1 MFKLFFQHTQKLST
15 ALLAGGLLAAS
26 GISYADWDLDNADSQ
41 LHFMSVKSSSIAE
54 LHTFK
59 TISGSL
65 SDSGQA
71 ELVIDLNSVDTKVPI
86 RDERMQSMLF
96 DTANFPQ
103 ATLTT
108 QVDIAAVKTLKAG
121 QTLTQDVELQL
132 DLHGQTRML
141 PAQLQVTAL
150 ASGKLMVA
158 TTAPV
163 IIKAE
168 DFDLVEGINAL
179 RDVVGLPSITLAV
192 PVTATLFFNP

>member
-108 QVDIAAVKTLKAG
+108 KVDIAAVKALKAG

>member
-65 SDSGQA
+65 LDSGQA

-108 QVDIAAVKTLKAG
+108 KVDIAAVKALKAG

-179 RDVVGLPSITLAV
+179 RDEVGLPSITLAV